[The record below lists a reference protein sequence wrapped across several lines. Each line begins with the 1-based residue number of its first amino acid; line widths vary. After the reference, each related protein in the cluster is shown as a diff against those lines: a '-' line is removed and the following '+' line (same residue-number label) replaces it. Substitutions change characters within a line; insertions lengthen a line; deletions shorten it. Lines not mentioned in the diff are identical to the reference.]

1 MSTVTT
7 LEAGPTKVFPLDA
20 LKKGLRKELKDAADE
35 SGVLHGDW
43 DPMLDSLRIV
53 SILLTVEKLFD
64 GIPLPPE
71 KLIRPG
77 GYRSVDEAVDDM
89 VRRFQS
95 LWNDHHKSRT

>member
-7 LEAGPTKVFPLDA
+7 AEATPTKAFPLDA
-20 LKKGLRKELKDAADE
+20 LKKRLRKELKDAADE
-35 SGVLHGDW
+35 SGVLHCDW
-43 DPMLDSLRIV
+43 DPVLDSLRVV
-53 SILLTVEKLFD
+53 SILLTVEDLFP
-64 GIPLPPE
+64 GISLPPE

-77 GYRSVDEAVDDM
+77 GYRDVDEAVGDM